1 VWIAF
6 AVLPVTT
13 NATRPVRRPLI
24 VVCIMLSLFM
34 SAIEVTIV
42 ATAMPQI
49 VRDLGG
55 FAYYSWV
62 FSAFLLT
69 QTATTVIFGKLADI
83 YGRKPVIIAGTVIF
97 LTGSVLCGF
106 AWSMGSMIA
115 FRLLQGIGAGSMQPI
130 AVTIAGDFYVGR
142 ERLRMQGALS
152 AVWAGAAMIGPLVG
166 GVLVESLSW
175 SWIFWVNVPIG
186 ILTILGFVFFMH
198 EDVAH
203 REHRID
209 YLGAALFSVSVGA
222 FLVALT
228 QSATLSWTEILLLA
242 AVAALTGLLFLLVE
256 RSAPEPMIALDLW
269 GSRLLASANGSL
281 LCGMM
286 ALAGVTSYLPMY
298 FQGVLGYSAIYAG
311 FPLMVMM
318 VTWPMAS
325 ATSGTILRYLSMR
338 ATLRLGS
345 FMIPAGALF
354 LLFLKPG
361 TTLIVAGIGPALMGF
376 GMGLLNITSVIMVQ
390 GTIEWSKRASATA
403 ALIFSRTLGNT
414 LGVAALGA
422 VLNFGI
428 VLFAAAQGESE
439 LTTPDHVR
447 ELLAMIGDVAGGAAD
462 PSLRPVLD
470 AALHLAFW
478 VMLGFAAITALLS
491 LSIPTR
497 ELETLTRSSREPE
510 KAQAE

>member
-1 VWIAF
+1 
-6 AVLPVTT
+6 
-13 NATRPVRRPLI
+13 
-24 VVCIMLSLFM
+24 MLSLFM

-69 QTATTVIFGKLADI
+69 QTATTVIFGKLADV
-83 YGRKPVIIAGTVIF
+83 YGRKPMIIAGTAIF

-115 FRLLQGIGAGSMQPI
+115 FRLLQGVGAGAMQPI
-130 AVTIAGDFYVGR
+130 AVTIAGDYYVGR

-166 GVLVESLSW
+166 GLLVESLSW
-175 SWIFWVNVPIG
+175 SWIFWVNVPVG
-186 ILTILGFVFFMH
+186 VLTILGFVFFMH
-198 EDVAH
+198 EDVVH

-209 YLGAALFSVSVGA
+209 YLGAGLFAVGTGA

-228 QSATLSWTEILLLA
+228 QSATLSATEILMLG
-242 AVAALTGLLFLLVE
+242 VVTILTGVLFLVVE
-256 RSAPEPMIALDLW
+256 KAAPEPMIALDLW
-269 GSRLLASANGSL
+269 GSRMLASANAAL

-338 ATLRLGS
+338 TTLRLGG
-345 FMIPAGALF
+345 FLIPVGAMF

-361 TTLIVAGIGPALMGF
+361 TSVIVAGIGPALMGY

-403 ALIFSRTLGNT
+403 ALIFSRSLGNT
-414 LGVAALGA
+414 LGVAMLGA
-422 VLNFGI
+422 VLNFG
-428 VLFAAAQGESE
+428 VVMFAIAQGRSE
-439 LTTPDHVR
+439 LATPDHISD
-447 ELLAMIGDVAGGAAD
+447 LLTMIGDVAGGGAD
-462 PSLRPVLD
+462 AGLKIMLD
-470 AALHLAFW
+470 SALHLTFW
-478 VMLGFAAITALLS
+478 VMLGFAAITAAIALT
-491 LSIPTR
+491 IPIR
-497 ELETLTRSSREPE
+497 ELETLTNAGRETQQ
-510 KAQAE
+510 AQAE

>member
-1 VWIAF
+1 
-6 AVLPVTT
+6 
-13 NATRPVRRPLI
+13 LI
-24 VVCIMLSLFM
+24 VLCIKLSLFM

-55 FAYYSWV
+55 FSYYSWV

-69 QTATTVIFGKLADI
+69 QTATTVIFGKLADV
-83 YGRKPVIIAGTVIF
+83 YGRKPVIIIGTIIF
-97 LTGSVLCGF
+97 LTGSILCGF

-115 FRLLQGIGAGSMQPI
+115 FRLLQGVGAGSMQPI
-130 AVTIAGDFYVGR
+130 AVTIAGDYYVGR

-152 AVWAGAAMIGPLVG
+152 SVWAAAAMIGPLVG
-166 GVLVESLSW
+166 GLLVEHLSW

-186 ILTILGFVFFMH
+186 ILTIAGFVVFMH

-203 REHRID
+203 REHKID
-209 YLGAALFSVSVGA
+209 YLGAALFSITTGA

-228 QSATLSWTEILLLA
+228 QSATLGWTEILLLS
-242 AVAALTGLLFLLVE
+242 AVAVLTALLFVLVE
-256 RSAPEPMIALDLW
+256 KSAAEPMIALDLW
-269 GSRLLASANGSL
+269 GSRLLASANVSL

-318 VTWPMAS
+318 VTWPLAS

-338 ATLRLGS
+338 ATLRLGG
-345 FMIPAGALF
+345 FLIPVGAAF
-354 LLFLKPG
+354 LIFLKPG
-361 TTLIVAGIGPALMGF
+361 TTLILAGIGPALMGY

-403 ALIFSRTLGNT
+403 ALIFSRSLGNT
-414 LGVAALGA
+414 LGVAVLGA
-422 VLNFGI
+422 ALNLGVI
-428 VLFAAAQGESE
+428 MFAIAQGRSE
-439 LTTPDHVR
+439 LATSDHVR
-447 ELLAMIGDVAGGAAD
+447 ELLTMIGEVAGGGAD
-462 PSLRPVLD
+462 QSLKMVLD
-470 AALHLAFW
+470 SALHLTFW

-491 LSIPTR
+491 LMIPIR
-497 ELETLTRSSREPE
+497 ELETLSTSAREAQN
-510 KAQAE
+510 AQAE

>member
-1 VWIAF
+1 
-6 AVLPVTT
+6 
-13 NATRPVRRPLI
+13 
-24 VVCIMLSLFM
+24 MLSLFM

-83 YGRKPVIIAGTVIF
+83 YGRKPVIIAGTLIF
-97 LTGSVLCGF
+97 LLGSVLCGF

-130 AVTIAGDFYVGR
+130 AVTIAGDLYAAR

-152 AVWAGAAMIGPLVG
+152 AVWAGAAMVGPLAG
-166 GVLVESLSW
+166 GLLVEHLSW
-175 SWIFWVNVPIG
+175 SWIFWINVPVG
-186 ILTILGFVFFMH
+186 ILTIAGFVVFMH

-203 REHRID
+203 REHKID
-209 YLGAALFSVSVGA
+209 YLGAALFSIATGA
-222 FLVALT
+222 FLIALT

-242 AVAALTGLLFLLVE
+242 TVASLTALLFLAVE
-256 RSAPEPMIALDLW
+256 KSAPEPMIALDLW
-269 GSRLLASANGSL
+269 GSRLIASANGSL

-318 VTWPMAS
+318 VTWPLAS

-338 ATLRLGS
+338 TTLRLGG
-345 FMIPAGALF
+345 FLIPIGAAF

-361 TTLIVAGIGPALMGF
+361 TNLIVAVIGPALMGY

-390 GTIEWSKRASATA
+390 GTIEWAKRASATA
-403 ALIFSRTLGNT
+403 ALIFSRSLGNT

-422 VLNFGI
+422 VLNLG
-428 VLFAAAQGESE
+428 VVVFAIAQGHGE
-439 LTTPDHVR
+439 LATPDHVR
-447 ELLAMIGDVAGGAAD
+447 ELLTMIGDVAGGGAD
-462 PSLRPVLD
+462 PALKTVLD
-470 AALHLAFW
+470 AALHLTFW
-478 VMLGFAAITALLS
+478 VMLGFATLTAALS
-491 LSIPTR
+491 LTIPIR
-497 ELETLTRSSREPE
+497 ELETLSTGARDSET
-510 KAQAE
+510 AQAE

>member
-1 VWIAF
+1 
-6 AVLPVTT
+6 
-13 NATRPVRRPLI
+13 VRRSLI

-42 ATAMPQI
+42 ATAMPRI

-83 YGRKPVIIAGTVIF
+83 YGRKPVIITGTLIF
-97 LTGSVLCGF
+97 LAGSVLCGF
-106 AWSMGSMIA
+106 SWSMGSMIV

-130 AVTIAGDFYVGR
+130 AVTIAGDLFSAR
-142 ERLRMQGALS
+142 ERLRVQGALS
-152 AVWAGAAMIGPLVG
+152 AVWAAAAMVGPLAG
-166 GVLVESLSW
+166 GILVEHLSW
-175 SWIFWVNVPIG
+175 SWIFWINIPVG
-186 ILTILGFVFFMH
+186 ILTITGFLVFMH
-198 EDVAH
+198 EDVVH
-203 REHRID
+203 RTHRID
-209 YLGAALFSVSVGA
+209 YLGAALFSVATAA
-222 FLVALT
+222 FLIALT
-228 QSATLSWTEILLLA
+228 QSATLAWAEILLLA
-242 AVAALTGLLFLLVE
+242 AVTLATVLLFLVVE
-256 RSAPEPMIALDLW
+256 GRAPEPMIALELW

-311 FPLMVMM
+311 FPLTVMM

-338 ATLRLGS
+338 TTLRLGGVL
-345 FMIPAGALF
+345 IPVGAAF

-361 TTLIVAGIGPALMGF
+361 TNLIVAGIGPALMGF

-390 GTIEWSKRASATA
+390 GTIEWSKRASATS

-414 LGVAALGA
+414 LGVAAIGA
-422 VLNFGI
+422 VLNAGV
-428 VLFAAAQGESE
+428 VLFALAQGQSE
-439 LTTPDHVR
+439 MTTPDHIR
-447 ELLAMIGDVAGGAAD
+447 ELLAMIGDVAGGGAD
-462 PSLRPVLD
+462 AGLKAVLD
-470 AALHLAFW
+470 SALHLAFW
-478 VMLGFAAITALLS
+478 VMLGFSGLTTILS
-491 LSIPTR
+491 LGIPTQ
-497 ELETLTRSSREPE
+497 ELETLSTGPRGPE

>member
-1 VWIAF
+1 
-6 AVLPVTT
+6 
-13 NATRPVRRPLI
+13 
-24 VVCIMLSLFM
+24 MLSLFM

-83 YGRKPVIIAGTVIF
+83 YGRKPVIIAGTAVF
-97 LTGSVLCGF
+97 LIGSVLCGF

-198 EDVAH
+198 EDVTH

-209 YLGAALFSVSVGA
+209 YLGAALFSVSVRRIPDRAHAKRHAELDGDP
-222 FLVALT
+222 
-228 QSATLSWTEILLLA
+228 A
-242 AVAALTGLLFLLVE
+242 ARRGCCFDRAICSLLVE

-462 PSLRPVLD
+462 PSLQARARLRAASRVLGHAGVRGD
-470 AALHLAFW
+470 HSAYFAVDPHARTGNADDELAR
-478 VMLGFAAITALLS
+478 
-491 LSIPTR
+491 TR
-497 ELETLTRSSREPE
+497 EGPGGIEKALTSREDR
-510 KAQAE
+510 AFR

>member
-1 VWIAF
+1 
-6 AVLPVTT
+6 
-13 NATRPVRRPLI
+13 
-24 VVCIMLSLFM
+24 MLSLFM

-83 YGRKPVIIAGTVIF
+83 YGRKPVIIAGTAIF

-106 AWSMGSMIA
+106 ASSMGSMIA
-115 FRLLQGIGAGSMQPI
+115 FRLLQGVGAGSMQSI
-130 AVTIAGDFYVGR
+130 AVTIAGDLYVGR

-152 AVWAGAAMIGPLVG
+152 SVWAAAAMVGPLAG
-166 GVLVESLSW
+166 GLLVEHLSW
-175 SWIFWVNVPIG
+175 SWIFWVNVPVG
-186 ILTILGFVFFMH
+186 ILTIAGFMFFMH

-203 REHRID
+203 RAHRID
-209 YLGAALFSVSVGA
+209 YLGAALFLIATAS
-222 FLVALT
+222 FLIALT

-242 AVAALTGLLFLLVE
+242 GTAVLAGLLFLAVE

-269 GSRLLASANGSL
+269 GSPLLASANGSL

-325 ATSGTILRYLSMR
+325 AVSGTILRYLSMR
-338 ATLRLGS
+338 STLRLGG
-345 FMIPAGALF
+345 FLIPIGAVF

-361 TTLIVAGIGPALMGF
+361 TTLILAGIGPALMGF

-422 VLNFGI
+422 VLNFGV
-428 VLFAAAQGESE
+428 VLFASLQGRSE

-447 ELLAMIGDVAGGAAD
+447 DLLAMIGNVAGGAAD
-462 PSLRPVLD
+462 PGLQPVLD
-470 AALHLAFW
+470 AALHLTFW
-478 VMLGFAAITALLS
+478 VMLGFAAITAMLS
-491 LSIPTR
+491 LTIPIR
-497 ELETLTRSSREPE
+497 ELETLTTGAREPE
-510 KAQAE
+510 KVQAE

>member
-1 VWIAF
+1 
-6 AVLPVTT
+6 
-13 NATRPVRRPLI
+13 
-24 VVCIMLSLFM
+24 MLSLFM

-83 YGRKPVIIAGTVIF
+83 YGRKPVIIAGTAIF
-97 LTGSVLCGF
+97 LAGSLLSGF
-106 AWSMGSMIA
+106 AWSMGSLIA
-115 FRLLQGIGAGSMQPI
+115 FRLLQGVGAGSMQLI
-130 AVTIAGDFYVGR
+130 AVTIAGDLYAAR

-152 AVWAGAAMIGPLVG
+152 AVWAGAAMVGPLAG
-166 GVLVESLSW
+166 GLLVEHLSW
-175 SWIFWVNVPIG
+175 SWIFWINVPVG
-186 ILTILGFVFFMH
+186 ILTIVGFVFFMH
-198 EDVAH
+198 EDVTH

-209 YLGAALFSVSVGA
+209 YLGAALFSIATAA
-222 FLVALT
+222 FLIALT
-228 QSATLSWTEILLLA
+228 QSATLTWTEIVLLA
-242 AVAALTGLLFLLVE
+242 GLALLTGLLFVAVE

-269 GSRLLASANGSL
+269 GSRLLASANGAL

-311 FPLMVMM
+311 FPLTVMM

-325 ATSGTILRYLSMR
+325 AVSGTILRYLSMR
-338 ATLRLGS
+338 TTLRLGS
-345 FMIPAGALF
+345 FLIPAGAVF

-361 TTLIVAGIGPALMGF
+361 TNLIVAGIGPALMGF

-403 ALIFSRTLGNT
+403 SLIFSRTLGNT

-428 VLFAAAQGESE
+428 VLFAIDQGRSE
-439 LTTPDHVR
+439 LATPDHVR
-447 ELLAMIGDVAGGAAD
+447 DLLAMIGDVAGGATD
-462 PSLRPVLD
+462 PSLQPVLD
-470 AALHLAFW
+470 SALHLAFW
-478 VMLGFAAITALLS
+478 VMLGFAAITTMLS
-491 LSIPTR
+491 LAIPIR
-497 ELETLTRSSREPE
+497 ELETLTTGAREPE

>member
-1 VWIAF
+1 MTVA
-6 AVLPVTT
+6 T
-13 NATRPVRRPLI
+13 TRPVRRSLI

-83 YGRKPVIIAGTVIF
+83 YGRKPTIIAGTIIF
-97 LTGSVLCGF
+97 LTGSILCGF

-130 AVTIAGDFYVGR
+130 AVTIAGDYYVGR

-152 AVWAGAAMIGPLVG
+152 AVWAAAAMAGPLVG

-175 SWIFWVNVPIG
+175 SWIFWVNVPVG
-186 ILTILGFVFFMH
+186 ILTIVGFLVFMH

-203 REHRID
+203 REHKID
-209 YLGAALFSVSVGA
+209 YLGAALFSVAVGA
-222 FLVALT
+222 FLIALT

-242 AVAALTGLLFLLVE
+242 AVAVLTALLFLAIE

-269 GSRLLASANGSL
+269 GSRLLASANVSL

-318 VTWPMAS
+318 VTWPLAS

-338 ATLRLGS
+338 TVLRLGG
-345 FMIPAGALF
+345 FLIPFGAAF

-361 TTLIVAGIGPALMGF
+361 MNLIVAGIGPALMGY

-390 GTIEWSKRASATA
+390 GSIEWSKRASATA
-403 ALIFSRTLGNT
+403 SLIFSRSLGNT
-414 LGVAALGA
+414 LGVAVLGA
-422 VLNFGI
+422 VLNFGVI
-428 VLFAAAQGESE
+428 VFAIAQGRGE
-439 LTTPDHVR
+439 LVTPDHVR
-447 ELLAMIGDVAGGAAD
+447 ELLTLIGDVAGGGAD
-462 PSLRPVLD
+462 QSLKMVLD
-470 AALHLAFW
+470 AALHLTFW
-478 VMLGFAAITALLS
+478 IMLGFAAITAVLS
-491 LSIPTR
+491 LTIPIR
-497 ELETLTRSSREPE
+497 ELETLTTGARQPE
-510 KAQAE
+510 SAQAE